1 MAGYSAGGDV
11 KSGETVAFGAEE
23 AAEVTSYEKVGGV
36 HGGVAVGAEK
46 CGIGGTIERSL
57 LITKLASLTLHLRL
71 NVNFKN

>member
-46 CGIGGTIERSL
+46 CGIGGTIERS
-57 LITKLASLTLHLRL
+57 
-71 NVNFKN
+71 